1 MIVANAYAIVWNQNN
16 NTASQARLFLFSI
29 EDKIKGK
36 IW

>member
-1 MIVANAYAIVWNQNN
+1 MIVANAYAFVWNQNN
-16 NTASQARLFLFSI
+16 NNASEARLFLLSI